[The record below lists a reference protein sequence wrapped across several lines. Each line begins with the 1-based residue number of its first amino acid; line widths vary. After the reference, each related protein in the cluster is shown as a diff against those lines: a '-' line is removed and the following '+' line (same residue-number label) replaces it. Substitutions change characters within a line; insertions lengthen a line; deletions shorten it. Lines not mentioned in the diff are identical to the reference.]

1 MIKNPDLVKT
11 DTNAVISALWFY
23 DNKVN
28 ITIDSKTTVEKVT
41 RKVNGGTNGIKD
53 RENKLKKVKINI
65 DCQ

>member
-65 DCQ
+65 DCK